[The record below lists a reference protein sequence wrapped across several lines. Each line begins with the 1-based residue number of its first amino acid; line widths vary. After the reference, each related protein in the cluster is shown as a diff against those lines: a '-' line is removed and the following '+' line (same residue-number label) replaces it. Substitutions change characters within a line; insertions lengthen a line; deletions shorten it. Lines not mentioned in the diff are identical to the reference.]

1 MLDKPLD
8 KFKEI
13 IVIEKFDDTKVL
25 TDTDNKLPDDIIQ
38 KQVVISTTCNLK
50 DDGINF
56 IHKHFQKKH
65 FMLNKYLKKK

>member
-38 KQVVISTTCNLK
+38 K
-50 DDGINF
+50 
-56 IHKHFQKKH
+56 
-65 FMLNKYLKKK
+65 